1 MRLFKQA
8 GLQGVRT
15 ADWSEEVAPFWSA
28 VIRSALSAQGL
39 RGLLGAGWSTLK
51 VPDFPSHPESLLF
64 CSELCNVTVPELA
77 QVHDFL
83 CLLATFSD
91 EMLFHLRF
99 NHSRIISALYG
110 LT

>member
-51 VPDFPSHPESLLF
+51 VPDFPRSHLTPS
-64 CSELCNVTVPELA
+64 SSASSSSGLA
-77 QVHDFL
+77 F
-83 CLLATFSD
+83 A
-91 EMLFHLRF
+91 M
-99 NHSRIISALYG
+99 
-110 LT
+110 